1 MLHFIQKNDFDLQ
14 KTLTTFEYWMWCVI
28 AHLQCPLIY
37 IFANYTSEIS
47 VVIVREDLCLVFL
60 RGRKQCCKFYC
71 KYVRTN
77 SKKFVYGTQGIYL

>member
-1 MLHFIQKNDFDLQ
+1 M
-14 KTLTTFEYWMWCVI
+14 
-28 AHLQCPLIY
+28 
-37 IFANYTSEIS
+37 SEIS

>member
-14 KTLTTFEYWMWCVI
+14 KNLDNFRV
-28 AHLQCPLIY
+28 LDVVRDSS
-37 IFANYTSEIS
+37 FAMPTNMYFSYYTSEIS

-71 KYVRTN
+71 NYVKTN
-77 SKKFVYGTQGIYL
+77 SKKFV